1 MKFSRGPLKG
11 IWIIETDFFQDQR
24 GKFTRLFCQNELRE
38 IHRGRP
44 IEQVNYSLT
53 LKKGTVR
60 GIHFQHPPKA
70 EVKLIRCLH
79 GTIFDVMVDLR
90 RNSPT
95 FLQWCGEI
103 LSRENMKMV
112 YIPEGFAHGFQALEE
127 NCEMLYLHTEFY
139 SPLHDGGLR
148 YDDPRIGIE
157 WPLEVTEVSERD
169 RHHPL
174 LTSEFSGI
182 TV

>member
-1 MKFSRGPLKG
+1 MKFSRGPLNG
-11 IWIIETDFFQDQR
+11 IWIIETEFFQDKR
-24 GKFTRLFCQNELRE
+24 GKFGRLFCQNELRE
-38 IHRGRP
+38 INHYKP
-44 IEQVNYSLT
+44 IEQVNYSFT
-53 LKKGTVR
+53 LKKGMIR

-103 LSRENMKMV
+103 LSQENKKMV
-112 YIPEGFAHGFQALEE
+112 YIPEGFAHGFQALED

-139 SPLHDGGLR
+139 SPSHDGGLR

-169 RHHPL
+169 KHHPL